1 MSFFIRIGNH
11 VHQRAIFTTMCIV
24 MVVILGTITG
34 LFNASKTVHANV
46 VGFGAEIY
54 WDQGCTNR
62 TLSFDW
68 GSIEPGSNKTFT
80 VYIGNEGDSAACLS
94 MATSNW
100 APFAALSYM
109 TLNWNYS
116 GQILSVCQVI
126 PLELILAVSPSVT
139 GITHFSFDIT
149 IATTN

>member
-11 VHQRAIFTTMCIV
+11 VHQRAIFATMCIV

-100 APFAALSYM
+100 APSAALSYM

-116 GQILSVCQVI
+116 GQILSACQVI
-126 PLELILAVSPSVT
+126 SLELILAVSPSVT

>member
-1 MSFFIRIGNH
+1 MSYSTRISNH
-11 VHQRAIFTTMCIV
+11 VHKRAIFATMCIV
-24 MVVILGTITG
+24 MAVTLGTITG

-100 APFAALSYM
+100 APSAALSYM

-116 GQILSVCQVI
+116 GQILSAGQVI
-126 PLELILAVSPSVT
+126 PLELILTVSPNVT

-149 IATTN
+149 ITTTN

>member
-1 MSFFIRIGNH
+1 LLLSIRIGNN
-11 VHQRAIFTTMCIV
+11 VHKRVILATMYIV

-34 LFNASKTVHANV
+34 LFNARKTVHANV
-46 VGFGAEIY
+46 EGFGAEIY

-62 TLSFDW
+62 TLTLDW

-80 VYIGNEGDSAACLS
+80 VYIVNEGDSAACLF

-100 APFAALSYM
+100 APSAALSYM

-116 GQILSVCQVI
+116 GQILSAGQVI
-126 PLELILAVSPSVT
+126 PLELTLAVSPSAT
-139 GITHFSFDIT
+139 GITHFSFDTT

>member
-1 MSFFIRIGNH
+1 MSYSTRISNH
-11 VHQRAIFTTMCIV
+11 VHKRAIFATMCIV
-24 MVVILGTITG
+24 MAVTLGTITG
-34 LFNASKTVHANV
+34 LFDASKTAHANV

-54 WDQGCTNR
+54 WDQGRTNR

-68 GSIEPGSNKTFT
+68 GSIEPGSNKIVT

-100 APFAALSYM
+100 APAAALSYM

-116 GQILSVCQVI
+116 GQILSAGQVI
-126 PLELILAVSPSVT
+126 PLELILTVSPNVT

-149 IATTN
+149 ITTTN